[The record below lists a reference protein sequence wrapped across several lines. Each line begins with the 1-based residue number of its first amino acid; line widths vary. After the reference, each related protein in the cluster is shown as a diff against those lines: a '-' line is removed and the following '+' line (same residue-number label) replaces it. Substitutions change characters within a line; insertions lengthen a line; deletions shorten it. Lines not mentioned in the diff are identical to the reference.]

1 MLSAIFDPAKVKVY
15 MGLLLLEQI
24 SVHITCV
31 AVVAEMLVLKG
42 PPPARVIAE
51 HSHGAL
57 FEHGPPRATDDEGW
71 AVPALLRPVS
81 GPDGVHDGTAVV
93 TRARRMS
100 QGASGSSRELKV
112 RHHGAV
118 GDTAEH
124 GAAEGSG
131 AARTRSPTN
140 GMPGSPCFGPRAAP
154 NHEFALLD
162 EEQANGAGGE
172 APAGAAAVT
181 SPRDAANGHN
191 GEHAHAHAHDDGAAV
206 EDYNA
211 VGGGGGGAMAVL
223 RRVLYI
229 LQERLVRNPL
239 VIGAVFGLMVSLAV
253 KGTDRKRKVHMIID
267 QTFLYLQNTVLGIS
281 LFNFGLFSY
290 VNGMLSCGWRKLAE
304 ILLLRFVA
312 SPFLCLAVLHMF
324 GTFARDDMRLLVLS
338 AAMPQALSAFVV
350 FKEYKIQP
358 EIFSTSMTMGT
369 ALCLPV
375 TCMWY
380 YLVEHLL

>member
-57 FEHGPPRATDDEGW
+57 SVHGPPRATDDEGW

-93 TRARRMS
+93 TRARRLS
-100 QGASGSSRELKV
+100 QGASGSTRELKV
-112 RHHGAV
+112 RHHGH
-118 GDTAEH
+118 GDAAD
-124 GAAEGSG
+124 AAEGSG

-140 GMPGSPCFGPRAAP
+140 GLPGSPCFGPRATP

-162 EEQANGAGGE
+162 EENQAAVAE
-172 APAGAAAVT
+172 APGGAATTT
-181 SPRDAANGHN
+181 SPREAANGQN
-191 GEHAHAHAHDDGAAV
+191 GEHAHAHAHAHDGSAV
-206 EDYNA
+206 EDYTA
-211 VGGGGGGAMAVL
+211 VAGGAGGMAVL

-239 VIGAVFGLMVSLAV
+239 VIGAVLGLMVSLAV
-253 KGTDRKRKVHMIID
+253 KGTDRKRKVHQIID

-290 VNGMLSCGWRKLAE
+290 VNGMLSCGWRKLGE

-380 YLVEHLL
+380 YLVEHLM

>member
-57 FEHGPPRATDDEGW
+57 FQHGPPRATDDEGW

-93 TRARRMS
+93 TRARRLS
-100 QGASGSSRELKV
+100 QGASGSTRELKV
-112 RHHGAV
+112 RHHGH
-118 GDTAEH
+118 GEAEP
-124 GAAEGSG
+124 AAGEGSG

-140 GMPGSPCFGPRAAP
+140 GSMPGSPCFGPRAAP

-162 EEQANGAGGE
+162 EEANGGE
-172 APAGAAAVT
+172 APAGAAATT
-181 SPRDAANGHN
+181 SPRDGANGHS
-191 GEHAHAHAHDDGAAV
+191 GEHAHAHAGPAV
-206 EDYNA
+206 EDFTA
-211 VGGGGGGAMAVL
+211 VGGGGGGMAVL

-253 KGTDRKRKVHMIID
+253 KGTDRKRKVHMVID

-290 VNGMLSCGWRKLAE
+290 VNGMLSCGWRKLGE